1 MNLERLHV
9 INAAVVLITVCLYWG
24 NKAAVT
30 STIHGVVNYGTN
42 YGANHKHTFII

>member
-42 YGANHKHTFII
+42 YGANHNHAFII